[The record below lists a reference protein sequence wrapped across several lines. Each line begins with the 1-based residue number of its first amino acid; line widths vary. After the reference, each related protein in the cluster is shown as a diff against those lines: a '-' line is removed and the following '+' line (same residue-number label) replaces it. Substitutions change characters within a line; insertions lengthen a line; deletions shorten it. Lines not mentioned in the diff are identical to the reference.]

1 MYNGFIKRSDV
12 VMGLPTKIKLGEA
25 NEIFTSLGDG
35 YYISRLGKMVK
46 VQFKEDGSIEKVEE
60 IFKPSVKEG

>member
-1 MYNGFIKRSDV
+1 
-12 VMGLPTKIKLGEA
+12 MGLPTKIKLGEA